1 MAIWL
6 KLSRVIAGNALHLV
20 MHCIFCLCATLV
32 LTCPLSLATCRFM
45 GFKKTI
51 LLDRK
56 LIVDLADQ
64 YNNGSLRWD
73 EFSLLIKAA
82 HAGRM
87 GSASKRTVIP
97 DRPKEEDYFYANPQE
112 CLQDPDRLRT
122 S

>member
-1 MAIWL
+1 
-6 KLSRVIAGNALHLV
+6 
-20 MHCIFCLCATLV
+20 
-32 LTCPLSLATCRFM
+32 M
-45 GFKKTI
+45 GFKKTV

-64 YNNGSLRWD
+64 YNNGTLRWD
-73 EFSLLIKAA
+73 EFSLLIKVA
-82 HAGRM
+82 HAKSRM

-112 CLQDPDRLRT
+112 CLKDPDLLRT